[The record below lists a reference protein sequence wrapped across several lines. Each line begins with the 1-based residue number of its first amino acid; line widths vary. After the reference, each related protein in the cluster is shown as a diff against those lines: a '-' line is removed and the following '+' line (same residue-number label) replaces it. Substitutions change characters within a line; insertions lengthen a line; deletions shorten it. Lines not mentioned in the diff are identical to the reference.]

1 MLCYVVLCQ
10 TPSRRVRRVR
20 DALVKPAVM
29 TYWLISLLARRLPLK
44 RLIFVLVLGSL
55 SYTIY
60 YIQYTRSKTLY
71 FSAKPFHMDVSK
83 DPELRLGVITST
95 ENGSF
100 PADDPHYGALNHH
113 TWVDICETSV
123 HVLRKWPHFPSSPD
137 KRSFLTQFY
146 STNEDRDTTNNGERI
161 YGFIHPQVSGDYK
174 FAITSSGPS
183 ELWLSTNEDSTYS
196 VIIARVNSALDE
208 PASTRKGG
216 HSKYR
221 GQTSPEISLSAGKKY
236 YIESLAV
243 SRQGSEETHV
253 AVYWLNCSSNNST
266 FEIISSKYLSC
277 YDDANREAA
286 ILRPRAGSKD
296 NLQQSKTSLYHF
308 NRFPLINR
316 TEYITLI
323 PTCSYSPSFLVR
335 RKLKWYEGVTLTKES
350 FVFPQDDTNVLN

>member
-1 MLCYVVLCQ
+1 
-10 TPSRRVRRVR
+10 
-20 DALVKPAVM
+20 
-29 TYWLISLLARRLPLK
+29 
-44 RLIFVLVLGSL
+44 
-55 SYTIY
+55 
-60 YIQYTRSKTLY
+60 
-71 FSAKPFHMDVSK
+71 MDVSK
-83 DPELRLGVITST
+83 DPELRLGVITSRG
-95 ENGSF
+95 NGSF
-100 PADDPHYGALNHH
+100 PADDPHYGVLNHH

-123 HVLRKWPHFPSSPD
+123 HVLRKWPHFPSFPD
-137 KRSFLTQFY
+137 KRSFITQFY
-146 STNEDRDTTNNGERI
+146 STNKGRDTTNNGERI
-161 YGFIHPQVSGDYK
+161 YGFIHPQVSGEYK

-196 VIIARVNSALDE
+196 VMIARVNSALDE

-221 GQTSPEISLSAGKKY
+221 GQTSPEISFSAGKKY

-296 NLQQSKTSLYHF
+296 NLQQSKTSSYHF
-308 NRFPLINR
+308 NRLPLINR
-316 TEYITLI
+316 TEYITSI

-335 RKLKWYEGVTLTKES
+335 RKLKRHEGVMLTKES
-350 FVFPQDDTNVLN
+350 FVFPQDDTNVLNIETPHHQEWSSPNLLINKSTAKSIVDMFMTTLRTR